1 MKKKFVNEEFD
12 NAFDCSDS
20 AIVTNDDTDI
30 TDLDKSRTELLA
42 IKMFSADQFCLL
54 KHSFG

>member
-1 MKKKFVNEEFD
+1 MKKFD

-20 AIVTNDDTDI
+20 TIVANDDTDI

-42 IKMFSADQFCLL
+42 IKMFPADQFCLL
-54 KHSFG
+54 KHSVSSPKIP